1 MTPMH
6 TEMSKPSSSECAF
19 SQSDEVKEHKSYDF
33 FSYTEL
39 DTDKRYEN
47 EYHIPVIPGSE
58 MRGGVRNVYETL
70 TDSCMGILNTDEYP
84 VKRSMERFNPA
95 LMCREQNGTFSL
107 YDARSLRIGE
117 AAPKG
122 KIPEGFETYSNGTLI
137 YYQEPD
143 KNDKGQLKAIEK
155 YCVEPGVY
163 PRKGYLLKWGMGV
176 KKSRYHVFI
185 MKRSQSSDGKVQGIQ
200 LSKDTVE
207 ETKLRIRM
215 KSPMTVYSTDHE
227 NGRIYYYNPE
237 EEEFYQRLN
246 ENFFRKYQAYY
257 GVEPISML
265 EIQKEGDKI
274 PKKFVTRY
282 QGSYIT
288 AWYGTYELS
297 GERKYLDFLYQ
308 TGLGSKNS
316 QGFGMFEIL

>member
-1 MTPMH
+1 MQLVIHIGLEHPLTLPLNYNHILQSIIYTAVGSMPDYGDFLH
-6 TEMSKPSSSECAF
+6 NEGYRIDKRQYRIFQF
-19 SQSDEVKEHKSYDF
+19 SQLSGDYYIQDRKIIFRSYVEFEVRSPEP
-33 FSYTEL
+33 L
-39 DTDKRYEN
+39 LIRLLG
-47 EYHIPVIPGSE
+47 EYFWNH
-58 MRGGVRNVYETL
+58 GVRFGETICR
-70 TDSCMGILNTDEYP
+70 DIQ
-84 VKRSMERFNPA
+84 ME
-95 LMCREQNGTFSL
+95 L
-107 YDARSLRIGE
+107 YD
-117 AAPKG
+117 
-122 KIPEGFETYSNGTLI
+122 Y
-137 YYQEPD
+137 
-143 KNDKGQLKAIEK
+143 
-155 YCVEPGVY
+155 
-163 PRKGYLLKWGMGV
+163 
-176 KKSRYHVFI
+176 
-185 MKRSQSSDGKVQGIQ
+185 
-200 LSKDTVE
+200 TVE

-265 EIQKEGDKI
+265 ETQKEGDKI

>member
-1 MTPMH
+1 MQLVIHIGLEHPLTLPLNYNHILQSIIYKAVGSMPDYGDFLH
-6 TEMSKPSSSECAF
+6 NEGYSIDKRQYRMFQF
-19 SQSDEVKEHKSYDF
+19 SQLSGDYYIQDRTIIFRSYVEFEVRSPEP
-33 FSYTEL
+33 L
-39 DTDKRYEN
+39 LIRLLG
-47 EYHIPVIPGSE
+47 EYFWNH
-58 MRGGVRNVYETL
+58 GVRFGETICR
-70 TDSCMGILNTDEYP
+70 DI
-84 VKRSMERFNPA
+84 RME
-95 LMCREQNGTFSL
+95 L
-107 YDARSLRIGE
+107 YD
-117 AAPKG
+117 
-122 KIPEGFETYSNGTLI
+122 Y
-137 YYQEPD
+137 
-143 KNDKGQLKAIEK
+143 
-155 YCVEPGVY
+155 
-163 PRKGYLLKWGMGV
+163 M
-176 KKSRYHVFI
+176 
-185 MKRSQSSDGKVQGIQ
+185 
-200 LSKDTVE
+200 VE

-265 EIQKEGDKI
+265 EIQKKGDKI

-288 AWYGTYELS
+288 AWYGMYELS

>member
-1 MTPMH
+1 MQLVIHIGLEHPLTLPLNYNHILQSIIYTAVGSMPDYGDFLH
-6 TEMSKPSSSECAF
+6 NEGYRIDKRQYRMFQFSQLSGDYYIQDRKIIFRSYVEFEVRSSEP
-19 SQSDEVKEHKSYDF
+19 
-33 FSYTEL
+33 L
-39 DTDKRYEN
+39 LIRLLG
-47 EYHIPVIPGSE
+47 EYFWNH
-58 MRGGVRNVYETL
+58 GVRFGETICR
-70 TDSCMGILNTDEYP
+70 DIQ
-84 VKRSMERFNPA
+84 ME
-95 LMCREQNGTFSL
+95 L
-107 YDARSLRIGE
+107 YD
-117 AAPKG
+117 
-122 KIPEGFETYSNGTLI
+122 Y
-137 YYQEPD
+137 
-143 KNDKGQLKAIEK
+143 
-155 YCVEPGVY
+155 
-163 PRKGYLLKWGMGV
+163 
-176 KKSRYHVFI
+176 
-185 MKRSQSSDGKVQGIQ
+185 
-200 LSKDTVE
+200 TVE

-297 GERKYLDFLYQ
+297 GKRKYLDFLYQ

>member
-1 MTPMH
+1 MFQFSQLSGDYYIQDRKIIFRSYV
-6 TEMSKPSSSECAF
+6 EFEVRSSEP
-19 SQSDEVKEHKSYDF
+19 
-33 FSYTEL
+33 L
-39 DTDKRYEN
+39 LIRLLG
-47 EYHIPVIPGSE
+47 EYFWNH
-58 MRGGVRNVYETL
+58 GVRFGETICR
-70 TDSCMGILNTDEYP
+70 DIQ
-84 VKRSMERFNPA
+84 ME
-95 LMCREQNGTFSL
+95 L
-107 YDARSLRIGE
+107 YD
-117 AAPKG
+117 
-122 KIPEGFETYSNGTLI
+122 Y
-137 YYQEPD
+137 
-143 KNDKGQLKAIEK
+143 
-155 YCVEPGVY
+155 
-163 PRKGYLLKWGMGV
+163 
-176 KKSRYHVFI
+176 
-185 MKRSQSSDGKVQGIQ
+185 
-200 LSKDTVE
+200 TVE

-297 GERKYLDFLYQ
+297 GKRKYLDFLYQ